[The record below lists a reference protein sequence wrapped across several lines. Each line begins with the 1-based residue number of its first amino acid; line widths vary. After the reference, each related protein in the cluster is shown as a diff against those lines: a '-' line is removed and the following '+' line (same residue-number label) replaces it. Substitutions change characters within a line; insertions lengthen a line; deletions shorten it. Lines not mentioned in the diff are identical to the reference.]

1 MTPEKDIRVLYDEQT
16 IAARIEELA
25 HEIAEADLK
34 DLLVVAVLKGSFI
47 FAADLVRAM
56 HRAKISP
63 EMEFLHLS
71 SYGSGTKSSGNVTVL
86 RDVQSN
92 VSGRDVLLVDDILES
107 GRTLDFARN
116 RLMDRGANSVK
127 VAALLDK
134 PGHRVADIL
143 ADFTGFLCP
152 DKFVVGYGMDIAHAY
167 RQLPFIGHVVS
178 ADDSV
183 VASATSKEN
192 HLG

>member
-1 MTPEKDIRVLYDEQT
+1 MTSEKDIRVLFDEQT
-16 IAARIEELA
+16 IARRIEELA
-25 HEIAEADLK
+25 EEIAAANLK

-47 FAADLVRAM
+47 FAADLARAM

-92 VSGRDVLLVDDILES
+92 VSERDVLLVDDILES
-107 GRTLDFARN
+107 GRTLHFARN
-116 RLMDRGANSVK
+116 RLLDRGANSVK

-134 PGHRVADIL
+134 PGYRVADIQ
-143 ADFTGFLCP
+143 ADFIGFQCP

-178 ADDSV
+178 ADDSIEV
-183 VASATSKEN
+183 SATDKESN
-192 HLG
+192 RG